1 MVPQTSMM
9 EFFYE
14 NSQRLLILKYFR
26 KKKKNFTVD
35 SLLNPKYASDI
46 RLKAASVLF
55 YSTIDVLKSYFETY
69 GEVTGKSL

>member
-9 EFFYE
+9 EPFYE
-14 NSQRLLILKYFR
+14 KSQRLLILKYFR

-69 GEVTGKSL
+69 GEVTGKTL

>member
-9 EFFYE
+9 ELFYE

-69 GEVTGKSL
+69 GEVTGKTL

>member
-9 EFFYE
+9 EPFYE

-26 KKKKNFTVD
+26 KKKNFTVD

-69 GEVTGKSL
+69 GEVTGKTL